1 LGLLLVHLVFGD
13 LALPLGDDLLLG
25 FLLLLNDEPFRLI
38 LLSLDLSLLLGLLG
52 LSSHTRLGGQSRGDS
67 LLGLLRVLFELLDLG
82 SHLLDLASGRPLL
95 RDDFLL
101 LGGSHLDLF
110 SILINVGLQLGNLSL
125 VLEDHG

>member
-1 LGLLLVHLVFGD
+1 
-13 LALPLGDDLLLG
+13 
-25 FLLLLNDEPFRLI
+25 
-38 LLSLDLSLLLGLLG
+38 
-52 LSSHTRLGGQSRGDS
+52 LGGQSRGDS

-95 RDDFLL
+95 RDDLLL